1 MRTGWRCAC
10 LILALLTGQAAQA
23 QAPATAP
30 PDPRF
35 VAAQKIFEALP
46 EAERRAIQL
55 DLTFATTFSG
65 AASGTFGALTF
76 AALQRFE
83 RDNGLEADAILT
95 PPERKQLAAKADEAR
110 KAVKFDVLSD
120 ARSGVRIGV
129 PLALLP
135 RASPTPQGGSRWQ
148 SADGKATLDTLTYG
162 ASSESLQQLY
172 DRAIAPAPNR
182 TITYKFSRPEMFVVT
197 GETPMGK
204 FYRRVSVGVDGALRG
219 FALGYDKAIAPQY
232 DRMAVAMANTF
243 EPFPATTGASAPAGP
258 RPVVAAAPSPA
269 PAPATA
275 PAPPVER
282 LLTGV
287 AVAPTILL
295 TSTSAVRACR
305 SLTAVGARR
314 LPGRVMATDEAAGLA
329 LVMVE
334 NLAASPV
341 PAGTAVVGALTGLSA
356 SWSGRTPA
364 LVFTELEA
372 GDGARVS
379 GALQVGGAGAGVFNA
394 EGALV
399 GVVSDDPAARRQ
411 VAGVVPLA
419 RYAFAG
425 PQAISAFLAAQKI
438 PAVTAASLAGPA
450 IAARRA
456 SVVPLVCGG

>member
-1 MRTGWRCAC
+1 MRC
-10 LILALLTGQAAQA
+10 LLIAAFCLVANAAQA
-23 QAPATAP
+23 QTVPAQP

-46 EAERRAIQL
+46 DAERRAIQL

-83 RDNGLEADAILT
+83 RENGLEADAILT

-110 KAVKFDVLSD
+110 KAVKFDVLGD

-135 RASPTPQGGSRWQ
+135 RANPTPQGGSRWQ

-162 ASSESLQQLY
+162 ATTESLQQLY
-172 DRAIAPAPNR
+172 DRAIAPAPGR
-182 TITYKFSRPEMFVVT
+182 TITYKLSRPELFVVT
-197 GETPMGK
+197 GETPNGK
-204 FYRRVSVGVDGALRG
+204 FYRRVALGADGALRG

-232 DRMAVAMANTF
+232 DRLAVAVANTF
-243 EPFPATTGASAPAGP
+243 EPFPATAVASASAAP
-258 RPVVAAAPSPA
+258 RAAVAAPLPAAP
-269 PAPATA
+269 
-275 PAPPVER
+275 PAPPTER

-287 AVAPTILL
+287 AVAPDQLL
-295 TSTSAVRACR
+295 TSASAVRACR
-305 SLTAVGARR
+305 GLVAVGTRR
-314 LPGRVMATDEAAGLA
+314 LPGRITATDAAAGLA
-329 LVMVE
+329 LVTIE
-334 NLAASPV
+334 NLAATPAS
-341 PAGTAVVGALTGLSA
+341 AGTAVAGALTGLSA
-356 SWSGRTPA
+356 IWSGRTPA
-364 LVFTELEA
+364 LMFTELEA
-372 GDGARVS
+372 GEGARVS

-394 EGALV
+394 EGTLV
-399 GVVSDDPAARRQ
+399 GVVTDDPAARRM

-419 RYAFAG
+419 HYAYAG
-425 PQAISAFLAAQKI
+425 PQAISAFLAAHKI
-438 PAVTAASLAGPA
+438 PAVPTAPLAGPA